1 MYRTNNNDARNTKP
15 QCGITERDKMKNA
28 AKISQRVSCA
38 AILLCSC
45 ALILLCSCAPPPRPS
60 VPARAKVLPE
70 TASLI
75 PPETVLLVDIGN
87 FSQLRTQFEKT
98 NYYKLYK
105 DPAMTAFVEDFKT
118 RFREKV
124 KQMDNEFVRTIVDT
138 KIWPQGRVAVALV
151 LNEQTKDAN
160 EPPVLFI
167 TQWGQSIDKI
177 KEAVDKMVQKAIE
190 NGARRKNEDYRG
202 VSVTTIIQNS
212 SSAISY
218 CFMDDCLAG
227 AMNLDIL
234 KFVIAHIK
242 GAGSPA
248 LAGDA
253 DYAATMKVT
262 GPYHDI
268 DFYVNVKHII
278 QTIIAENTT
287 DTTGKT
293 KTTIASLGLDN
304 VTSMGLSVGLGRET
318 NSSVCGKAFLKIDG
332 AKRGICRMLD
342 AESAAIGAPQFIPA
356 SAYSVAFLNL
366 NIKKTYDELYNIL
379 YTFSPPFAVLMQTPL
394 VPPSPQGEPGV
405 QLKGDVIDHL
415 GSQIIIAQSAG
426 KQPSD
431 VGTQSPAETLVAV
444 AVTNR
449 SALEKSLSL
458 LHSKVIAPDK
468 PDAKCELLGHTI
480 YLVDLPALLPAFVP
494 SEKRPMQAPDEP
506 ISEAAPSVPKTAFT
520 VTDTYLV
527 VGSESAVERAIR
539 TLSSPQPGSLSS
551 ATWFGKA
558 KSAIPSAV
566 GLAAL
571 QDDVA
576 STEIL
581 WKMLK
586 EIGKNEDKSS
596 SATIGATVGSTSLF
610 PQMMF
615 SGPGFDL
622 FNFGLLP
629 QFDTVRKYF
638 GLSVS
643 YGISR
648 QDGFFFEFKDINT
661 GGSSN

>member
-1 MYRTNNNDARNTKP
+1 MKDISRKH
-15 QCGITERDKMKNA
+15 QSSLCGLIFL
-28 AKISQRVSCA
+28 CA
-38 AILLCSC
+38 CVLVHLCSFV
-45 ALILLCSCAPPPRPS
+45 AFGVEA
-60 VPARAKVLPE
+60 LPE
-70 TASLI
+70 TGKLV
-75 PPETVLLVDIGN
+75 PPDTVLLVDIGN

-98 NYYKLYK
+98 GYYKLYK
-105 DPAMTAFVEDFKT
+105 DPAVTAFVEDFKSKL
-118 RFREKV
+118 REKV
-124 KQMDNEFVRTIVDT
+124 KQTDNELVRTIFDT
-138 KIWPQGRVAVALV
+138 EILPQGRVAVALV

-160 EPPVLFI
+160 EPPILFI

-242 GAGSPA
+242 GASSPA
-248 LAGDA
+248 LAGNA
-253 DYAATMKVT
+253 DYAATMKAA

-268 DFYVNVKHII
+268 DFYVNIKRII
-278 QTIIAENTT
+278 ETIIAE
-287 DTTGKT
+287 DTAGKT

-304 VTSMGLSVGLGRET
+304 VTSMGLSVCLGRET

-379 YTFSPPFAVLMQTPL
+379 YTFSPPFAALMQTPL

-415 GSQIIIAQSAG
+415 GSQIIIAQSAS

-431 VGTQSPAETLVAV
+431 VGTQAPAETLVAV

-468 PDAKCELLGHTI
+468 PDAKRELLGHTI

-494 SEKRPMQAPDEP
+494 SEKRPMQAPDVP

-520 VTDTYLV
+520 ITDTYLV
-527 VGSESAVERAIR
+527 FGSESAVERAIR

-576 STEIL
+576 STEIF

-586 EIGKNEDKSS
+586 EMGKNEDKSS

>member
-1 MYRTNNNDARNTKP
+1 M
-15 QCGITERDKMKNA
+15 
-28 AKISQRVSCA
+28 V
-38 AILLCSC
+38 LCSC
-45 ALILLCSCAPPPRPS
+45 AVVLLWAS
-60 VPARAKVLPE
+60 VFNGAEALPE
-70 TASLI
+70 TGKLV
-75 PPETVLLVDIGN
+75 PPDTVLLVDIGN

-98 NYYKLYK
+98 GYYKLYK
-105 DPAMTAFVEDFKT
+105 DPAITAFVEDFKSKL
-118 RFREKV
+118 REKV
-124 KQMDNEFVRTIVDT
+124 KQTDNELVRTIFDT
-138 KIWPQGRVAVALV
+138 EILPQGRVAVALV

-160 EPPVLFI
+160 EPPILFV

-234 KFVIAHIK
+234 KFLIAHIK
-242 GAGSPA
+242 GASSPA

-253 DYAATMKVT
+253 DYTATMKAT

-268 DFYVNVKHII
+268 DLYVNIKRIVE
-278 QTIIAENTT
+278 TIIAE

-293 KTTIASLGLDN
+293 KTTIANLGLDN
-304 VTSMGLSVGLGRET
+304 VTSMGLSIGISRET

-342 AESAAIGAPQFIPA
+342 AESATIGAPQFIPA
-356 SAYSVAFLNL
+356 TAYLVAFLNL

-379 YTFSPPFAVLMQTPL
+379 YTFSPPFAALMQTPL

-405 QLKGDVIDHL
+405 QLKGDVVDHL

-431 VGTQSPAETLVAV
+431 VGTQAPAETLVAV

-468 PDAKCELLGHTI
+468 PDAKRELLGHTI

-506 ISEAAPSVPKTAFT
+506 ISEAAASVPKTAFT
-520 VTDTYLV
+520 ITDTYLV
-527 VGSESAVERAIR
+527 FGSESAVERAIR

-586 EIGKNEDKSS
+586 EMGKNKDKSS

-615 SGPGFDL
+615 SGPFDL

-629 QFDTVRKYF
+629 QFDTMRKYF

>member
-1 MYRTNNNDARNTKP
+1 MKDTSRKH
-15 QCGITERDKMKNA
+15 QSSLCGLIFL
-28 AKISQRVSCA
+28 CA
-38 AILLCSC
+38 CVLVHLCSFV
-45 ALILLCSCAPPPRPS
+45 AFGVEA
-60 VPARAKVLPE
+60 LPE
-70 TASLI
+70 TGKLV
-75 PPETVLLVDIGN
+75 PPDTVLLVDIGN

-98 NYYKLYK
+98 GYYKLYK
-105 DPAMTAFVEDFKT
+105 DPAMTAFVEDFKSKL
-118 RFREKV
+118 REKV
-124 KQMDNEFVRTIVDT
+124 KQTDNELVRTIFDT
-138 KIWPQGRVAVALV
+138 EILPQGRAAVALV

-160 EPPVLFI
+160 EPPILFV

-379 YTFSPPFAVLMQTPL
+379 YTFSPPFAALMQTPL

-586 EIGKNEDKSS
+586 EMGKNKDKSS

-615 SGPGFDL
+615 SGPFDL

-629 QFDTVRKYF
+629 QFDTMRKYF

>member
-1 MYRTNNNDARNTKP
+1 
-15 QCGITERDKMKNA
+15 
-28 AKISQRVSCA
+28 
-38 AILLCSC
+38 LCSFV
-45 ALILLCSCAPPPRPS
+45 AFGVEA
-60 VPARAKVLPE
+60 LPE
-70 TASLI
+70 TGKLV
-75 PPETVLLVDIGN
+75 PPDTVLLEDIGN

-98 NYYKLYK
+98 GYYKLYK

-118 RFREKV
+118 KLREKV
-124 KQMDNEFVRTIVDT
+124 KQMDNELVRTIFDT
-138 KIWPQGRVAVALV
+138 EILPQGRVAFALV

-160 EPPVLFI
+160 EPPILFI

-242 GAGSPA
+242 GASSPA
-248 LAGDA
+248 LAGNA
-253 DYAATMKVT
+253 DYTSAMKAV

-268 DFYVNVKHII
+268 DFYVNIKRIVE
-278 QTIIAENTT
+278 TIIAE
-287 DTTGKT
+287 DTAGKT

-304 VTSMGLSVGLGRET
+304 VTSMGLSIGLGRET

-366 NIKKTYDELYNIL
+366 NMKKTYDELYNIL
-379 YTFSPPFAVLMQTPL
+379 YTFSPPFAALMQTPL

-415 GSQIIIAQSAG
+415 GSQIIIAQSAS

-468 PDAKCELLGHTI
+468 PDAKRELLGHTI
-480 YLVDLPALLPAFVP
+480 YLMDMPALLPAFVP
-494 SEKRPMQAPDEP
+494 SEKRPMQAPDVP
-506 ISEAAPSVPKTAFT
+506 ISEAAPSVPKMAFT
-520 VTDTYLV
+520 ITDTYLV
-527 VGSESAVERAIR
+527 FGSESAVERAIR

-571 QDDVA
+571 QDDAA
-576 STEIL
+576 STEIF

-586 EIGKNEDKSS
+586 EMGKNEDKSS
-596 SATIGATVGSTSLF
+596 SATIGATAGSTSLF

>member
-1 MYRTNNNDARNTKP
+1 
-15 QCGITERDKMKNA
+15 
-28 AKISQRVSCA
+28 
-38 AILLCSC
+38 LCSFV
-45 ALILLCSCAPPPRPS
+45 AFGVEA
-60 VPARAKVLPE
+60 LPE
-70 TASLI
+70 TGKLV
-75 PPETVLLVDIGN
+75 PPDTVLLEDIGN

-98 NYYKLYK
+98 GYYKLYK

-118 RFREKV
+118 KLREKV
-124 KQMDNEFVRTIVDT
+124 KQMDNELVRTIFDT
-138 KIWPQGRVAVALV
+138 EILPQGRVAFALV

-160 EPPVLFI
+160 EPPILFI

-212 SSAISY
+212 SSSISY

-242 GAGSPA
+242 GASSPA
-248 LAGDA
+248 LAGNA
-253 DYAATMKVT
+253 DYTSAMKAV

-268 DFYVNVKHII
+268 DFYVNIKRIVE
-278 QTIIAENTT
+278 TIIAE
-287 DTTGKT
+287 DTAGKT

-304 VTSMGLSVGLGRET
+304 VTSMGLSIGLGRET

-379 YTFSPPFAVLMQTPL
+379 YTFSPPFAALMQTPL

-415 GSQIIIAQSAG
+415 GSQIIIAQSAS

-468 PDAKCELLGHTI
+468 PDAKRELLGHTI
-480 YLVDLPALLPAFVP
+480 YLMDMPALLPAFVP
-494 SEKRPMQAPDEP
+494 GGKRPMQAPDEP

-520 VTDTYLV
+520 ITDTYLV
-527 VGSESAVERAIR
+527 FGSESAVERAIR

-576 STEIL
+576 STEIF

-586 EIGKNEDKSS
+586 EMGKNEDKSS

>member
-1 MYRTNNNDARNTKP
+1 MKDISRKHQNSL
-15 QCGITERDKMKNA
+15 CGLIFL
-28 AKISQRVSCA
+28 CA
-38 AILLCSC
+38 CVLVHLCSFV
-45 ALILLCSCAPPPRPS
+45 AFGVEA
-60 VPARAKVLPE
+60 LPE
-70 TASLI
+70 TGKLV
-75 PPETVLLVDIGN
+75 PPDTVLLVDIGN
-87 FSQLRTQFEKT
+87 FGQLRAQFEKT
-98 NYYKLYK
+98 GYYKLYK
-105 DPAMTAFVEDFKT
+105 DPAMTAFVEDFKSKL
-118 RFREKV
+118 REKV
-124 KQMDNEFVRTIVDT
+124 KQTDNELVRTIFDT
-138 KIWPQGRVAVALV
+138 EILPQGRAAVALV

-160 EPPVLFI
+160 EPPILFV

-242 GAGSPA
+242 GASSPA

-253 DYAATMKVT
+253 DYAATMKAV

-268 DFYVNVKHII
+268 DFYVNIKRII
-278 QTIIAENTT
+278 ETIIAE
-287 DTTGKT
+287 DTAGKT

-356 SAYSVAFLNL
+356 STYSVAFLNL

-379 YTFSPPFAVLMQTPL
+379 YTFSPPFAALMQTPL

-458 LHSKVIAPDK
+458 LHSKVIALDK

-586 EIGKNEDKSS
+586 EMGKNKDKSS

-615 SGPGFDL
+615 SGPFDL

-629 QFDTVRKYF
+629 QFDTMRKYF